1 MFKKTSLNEKHI
13 AAGGKM
19 VEFAGY
25 EMPIQYSSIVKEH
38 TMVRE
43 KSGLFDVSHMGEIE
57 ITGSEAENL
66 VQYLVTADISDMAI
80 GDVRYSPMCYE
91 SGGCVD
97 DVLVYKMKEKY
108 LLVVN
113 ASNTEKDF
121 DWMVKNNKFSADVS
135 NVSENYSQIAIQG
148 PMSQSILSRVVS
160 KSKLPDQYYTFAEVM
175 IKKDKKC
182 IISRTG
188 YTGEDGFEI
197 YLSNETAPIIWDELL
212 IAGGDNITPCGLG
225 ARDTLRLEAGMP
237 LYGHELSPDIT
248 PLEAGLKRFV
258 GLDKESD
265 FLGKEA
271 LKKQEADGIT
281 RRKCSVKLTGKGIA
295 REGNLVFMDD
305 MRIGYLTSGTK
316 SITLGDSIGVA
327 MVKIPYNKKGNEV
340 QIQIRNK
347 MVDAVIVGAPF
358 YKRNK

>member
-1 MFKKTSLNEKHI
+1 
-13 AAGGKM
+13 
-19 VEFAGY
+19 
-25 EMPIQYSSIVKEH
+25 
-38 TMVRE
+38 
-43 KSGLFDVSHMGEIE
+43 
-57 ITGSEAENL
+57 
-66 VQYLVTADISDMAI
+66 
-80 GDVRYSPMCYE
+80 
-91 SGGCVD
+91 
-97 DVLVYKMKEKY
+97 
-108 LLVVN
+108 
-113 ASNTEKDF
+113 
-121 DWMVKNNKFSADVS
+121 
-135 NVSENYSQIAIQG
+135 
-148 PMSQSILSRVVS
+148 
-160 KSKLPDQYYTFAEVM
+160 
-175 IKKDKKC
+175 
-182 IISRTG
+182 
-188 YTGEDGFEI
+188 
-197 YLSNETAPIIWDELL
+197 
-212 IAGGDNITPCGLG
+212 
-225 ARDTLRLEAGMP
+225 MP